1 MENFIMIFE
10 DGTPYVATK
19 IKDTDIEAIN
29 DGILTV
35 IRCSDAKELGLDGN
49 FTNLPAWEND

>member
-1 MENFIMIFE
+1 MIFE